1 MLITVWSVV
10 FPLQPVYQR
19 FGRRMPNDTFRSYVG
34 SETQLI
40 KTSGEF
46 TITLNSVL
54 TDLNMRSG
62 VVFKTTNFKQFSSP
76 T

>member
-1 MLITVWSVV
+1 
-10 FPLQPVYQR
+10 
-19 FGRRMPNDTFRSYVG
+19 MPNDTFRSYVG